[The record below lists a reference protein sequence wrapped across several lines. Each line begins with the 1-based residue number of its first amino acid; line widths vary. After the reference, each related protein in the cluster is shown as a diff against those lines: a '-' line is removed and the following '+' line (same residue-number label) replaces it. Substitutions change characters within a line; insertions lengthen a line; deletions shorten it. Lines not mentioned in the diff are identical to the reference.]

1 MENKIIWETDMD
13 KALSRAKS
21 ENKFILLDFY
31 NPG

>member
-1 MENKIIWETDMD
+1 MAGKIEWETAMD

-21 ENKFILLDFY
+21 QGKQVLMDFF

>member
-1 MENKIIWETDMD
+1 MENKIIWETDMN

-21 ENKFILLDFY
+21 ENKLILLDFH